1 MIGFDK
7 LSSTIVEKLKEFMTS
22 DRFDKEAWF

>member
-7 LSSTIVEKLKEFMTS
+7 LSSTIVEKLNEFLTS
-22 DRFDKEAWF
+22 DKFDREAWF

>member
-7 LSSTIVEKLKEFMTS
+7 LQSTVVDKLKEFLTS
-22 DRFDKEAWF
+22 EKFDREAWF